1 MGQNQVAVVGPG
13 AVGGLLAVLLQRSG
27 VDVVAVAR
35 PASARAIQQNGLT
48 IRSPM
53 FGESVSRLRAATQ
66 IPSGARVILAT
77 KAYAVEDVTR
87 AVMHADPREL
97 VSFLNGVEH
106 MDVLRSQLPG
116 ARVAG
121 CTIAVEST
129 RESATVIEHRS
140 PFLRVVVPE
149 NAADFGITADL
160 RHAGL
165 DVTVGGN
172 EREVLWSKLR
182 FLAPM
187 ALLTA
192 TWREPLG
199 AALRRDPSVT
209 DALLAEIASVAS
221 ADGLATAPGQ
231 LADIL
236 SGFPAAMRSSLQI
249 DIQAG
254 NANELD
260 AIGGAIIRRGAVHG
274 ISTPVVERLV
284 ADLAEA

>member
-87 AVMHADPREL
+87 AVMHAEPREL

-221 ADGLATAPGQ
+221 ADGLATAPDQ

>member
-87 AVMHADPREL
+87 AVMHAEPREL

>member
-13 AVGGLLAVLLQRSG
+13 AVGGLLAVLLERSG

-35 PASARAIQQNGLT
+35 PESARAIQQNGLT
-48 IRSPM
+48 IRSGM
-53 FGESVSRLRAATQ
+53 FGDSVSRLPAVTQ
-66 IPSGARVILAT
+66 IPPGARVIFAT
-77 KAYAVEDVTR
+77 KAYAVEDVTP
-87 AVMHADPREL
+87 AVVQAEPMEL

-106 MDVLRSQLPG
+106 MDLLRSQLPG
-116 ARVAG
+116 TRVAG

-129 RESATVIEHRS
+129 RESATVIDHRS
-140 PFLRVVVPE
+140 PFLRVVVPQS
-149 NAADFGITADL
+149 AADFGITADL
-160 RHAGL
+160 RHAGV
-165 DVTVGGN
+165 DVTVGGD

-199 AALRRDPSVT
+199 AALRHDPSVT
-209 DALLAEIASVAS
+209 DAVLGEIARVAS
-221 ADGLATAPGQ
+221 ADGLATSREE
-231 LADIL
+231 LAEIL
-236 SGFPAAMRSSLQI
+236 SGFPAAMRSSLQV

-274 ISTPVVERLV
+274 ISTPTVERLV
-284 ADLAEA
+284 AGLNKA